1 MQPRR
6 QHQITRIRKPLIVS
20 KGWIYLQCTG
30 WGWVTPWVP
39 ETFMR
44 GFRFGQVFIVEKKTA
59 TATRMAKK
67 ALSLLSKTTTLHVQ
81 HTFFLYIFAS
91 TARLRREN
99 HLISSQFV
107 EDAYVNIRQR
117 LFFCDKVWCNVASL
131 FKWRF
136 RSRRRRRCLCPARKA
151 SHGTRTRLRVN
162 RFSPDFAPDSW
173 LAPNDHLP
181 RW

>member
-20 KGWIYLQCTG
+20 KGWIYLQFTG

-39 ETFMR
+39 ETFVR
-44 GFRFGQVFIVEKKTA
+44 GFRFGQIFIVETKTA

-117 LFFCDKVWCNVASL
+117 LFFSFTIKFDATWLHFLSDVFVAVAVVVA
-131 FKWRF
+131 
-136 RSRRRRRCLCPARKA
+136 C
-151 SHGTRTRLRVN
+151 V
-162 RFSPDFAPDSW
+162 
-173 LAPNDHLP
+173 P
-181 RW
+181 REKPLTWPERDCG